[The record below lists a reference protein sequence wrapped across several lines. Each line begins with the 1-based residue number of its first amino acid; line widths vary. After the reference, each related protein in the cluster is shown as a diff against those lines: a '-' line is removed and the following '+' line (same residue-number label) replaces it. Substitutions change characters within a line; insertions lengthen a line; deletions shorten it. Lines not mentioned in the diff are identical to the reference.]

1 MRSTTFDASPD
12 TAPGSTLPRTA
23 LPRQQQASEGQK
35 QADRTDALWAEMQ
48 STLEEVEL
56 SAVNGLHV
64 FGPEHSRA
72 LEALRT
78 AQIALAQAWA
88 RSEAEDGEEGSKGLG
103 KGIGLG
109 SEGRTGSMFEGTD
122 GRSTAQ
128 SGSGKGKGSERPGSS
143 GAGAGSAA
151 RMGDKLEEETEADIA
166 YARKRREENDR
177 YFQKVN
183 KGVLDVVA
191 KLEDVATAMKSVE
204 LETRDIWGENES
216 AATSVRE

>member
-1 MRSTTFDASPD
+1 
-12 TAPGSTLPRTA
+12 
-23 LPRQQQASEGQK
+23 
-35 QADRTDALWAEMQ
+35 MQ
-48 STLEEVEL
+48 STLEDVEL

-88 RSEAEDGEEGSKGLG
+88 RSEAEDEEDGNRGMGSGQRG
-103 KGIGLG
+103 GGLG
-109 SEGRTGSMFEGTD
+109 SERATGSMFDGTE
-122 GRSTAQ
+122 GRSTGQ
-128 SGSGKGKGSERPGSS
+128 SGSGNGKASGRPGSS
-143 GAGAGSAA
+143 GVGTGSAG

-204 LETRDIWGENES
+204 METRDIWGENES
-216 AATSVRE
+216 AATSVRES